1 MYCSSTGPEFLAF
14 MSSGSQLPVIPTPWD
29 LAPLGVPALV
39 YTILPP
45 VYKVKII
52 FKNLKKGNNS
62 NLTAITS
69 EWKAVARY

>member
-1 MYCSSTGPEFLAF
+1 MYCSSTGPEFPAF

-45 VYKVKII
+45 VYKVK
-52 FKNLKKGNNS
+52 NN
-62 NLTAITS
+62 
-69 EWKAVARY
+69 V